1 MNVCKSFKFLD
12 YYVLVV
18 LLFIIQIYLFKI
30 DILNFF
36 TINYNT
42 VFLSRF
48 GAFLKSMFT
57 NNKQHRTIDYLQKP
71 YSKSFVHLSKVS
83 IYINEHISA
92 IRINSPYVIIKFN

>member
-1 MNVCKSFKFLD
+1 MYNTNL
-12 YYVLVV
+12 LVQD
-18 LLFIIQIYLFKI
+18 LYCKI

-83 IYINEHISA
+83 IYVNEHISA
-92 IRINSPYVIIKFN
+92 NQNSPYVIIQFN